1 MEVTKAIESRSSC
14 RVFLDRPVEQSLLE
28 EVCALACKAPSAL
41 NLQPWLFTGVMGPEL
56 ARLSRRLIKAW
67 GERGIS
73 CAPDA
78 AAPLPQRYADR
89 QKDLNQTMGPA
100 VKATSSPWKDL
111 INEGSLNF
119 YGAPAV
125 LICSGEAALARR
137 AEFDLG
143 LAVGWLLLACQEQG
157 LATCP
162 IGLLSR
168 YSELIQEALN
178 LPPERSVVLG
188 VAIGYADPEAPVN
201 LVKTGRVRL
210 EEVLRWYL

>member
-125 LICSGEAALARR
+125 LICSGEAAPGPA
-137 AEFDLG
+137 
-143 LAVGWLLLACQEQG
+143 
-157 LATCP
+157 
-162 IGLLSR
+162 
-168 YSELIQEALN
+168 
-178 LPPERSVVLG
+178 
-188 VAIGYADPEAPVN
+188 
-201 LVKTGRVRL
+201 GRVRPGPGRGL
-210 EEVLRWYL
+210 AAPGLSGERPGHLPHRAPEPLTRSLSRRPSTCPRKGPWCWAWPSDTPTPRPR